1 MSNKFEGR
9 SKTFQTCKVS
19 KNVPQALSTE
29 KAVHKQRNTPR
40 KSHEINF
47 WLKMKDW
54 THASIFTPSRTTK
67 RYKKEIFKN
76 SQWCDS
82 KQKQLIRTEFWWGGM
97 KMFWYWIVVMVVK
110 FQEYDKNHWTDWE
123 RAPSSIFHPT
133 STPSTLFL
141 QMDLLSLLE
150 HIIKKHIQYLP
161 PTK

>member
-54 THASIFTPSRTTK
+54 THASIFTPSRTK

-76 SQWCDS
+76 SQWYDS

-133 STPSTLFL
+133 SSTPSTLFL

-150 HIIKKHIQYLP
+150 HIIKKHIHYLP